1 MRRLAAGLLL
11 AVAGLLGV
19 SAAAQAQTTYVSNI
33 GQALSSSE
41 RSVGISG
48 TSTFTQAQPF
58 HTGDNAD
65 GYTLTAVVVKVG
77 SGADAAD
84 VPKVS
89 IYLRAAGHP
98 GASLYTLT
106 NPVPFA
112 SGDMIFT
119 APANATLAKGGN
131 YFVVVEETAGG
142 WNLKST
148 PSDDEGTVES
158 GWSIGDSLSFR
169 DSDDGAWSS
178 NSFSL
183 LITIKGATPV
193 TIEAQYDSI
202 GAGLEDLV
210 FTLTREGETTDVLP
224 VKVTIVQDQTWLSDL
239 EYTVTFL
246 AGEANKDLTIPAT
259 EFSFT
264 PSTTGNLTATV
275 TGDGIDGGSDTVAVI
290 STSEPPI
297 TISYDMSAYTFAE
310 NATDAAVYLVATLD
324 AAYPREPSR
333 DYFVTF
339 STTFG
344 TAEDPED
351 YVTLS
356 ERESFT
362 RSEYG
367 RDADTDTDPFVARKL
382 LSDFGFAIVD
392 DAIYEGSERFG
403 LIIEP
408 DLTHV
413 TGMAVFQKPDG
424 TTCEP
429 FGDCPNPPFE
439 YPVTITDEG
448 DLPALLLSA
457 VPASIAE
464 EDVDGTTGTAEN
476 VSTVMVE
483 ITNGKTF
490 AVDQTVT
497 LTFSGTATQGT
508 HYSVNPGDADPNTAG
523 HQVVLPTGDS
533 SVEVT
538 VTATGND
545 TADRNRTVTVA
556 ADLDGTAIG
565 STDIT
570 ILDDETTN
578 TDATGQPLITG
589 TARVGGELTATKHT
603 IADMDGLPA
612 TFPGDYTFAWVRVDT
627 ETPIGTDS
635 NNYTV
640 LSADAGSTIRVDVSF
655 TDGAGNSEGPLA
667 SAETAVVV
675 ANNAPMLDIPIPD
688 QSAPIGTAFS
698 YTVPANT
705 FSDADNDPLT
715 YTATKDDGTPLPAW
729 LSFDPGTRTFSGTPP
744 TTVVIPLPLKVTA
757 SDGYG
762 GSVSDMFDI
771 NAISVPFAPT
781 GLTATASGTTTI
793 NLSWTP
799 PPNNGGSVITG
810 YKIEVSADNEANWD
824 DLDAD
829 TDDTDTTYAH
839 TGLAPGT
846 TRHYRVSAINSVG
859 TGAASNVDNATT
871 DAAAATCLAPTLTGR
886 MQIWTGTVTVG
897 ANAVDGLVGAYGF
910 GTGYGGT
917 GRHPIP
923 CRHEQLHRG
932 PRAGACEPVD
942 SRRISSVR
950 PDRRAGGGGQ
960 CGAHPACLRRRV
972 RLRRRGAQQ
981 HDTYLQLA

>member
-1 MRRLAAGLLL
+1 M
-11 AVAGLLGV
+11 V
-19 SAAAQAQTTYVSNI
+19 
-33 GQALSSSE
+33 
-41 RSVGISG
+41 
-48 TSTFTQAQPF
+48 
-58 HTGDNAD
+58 
-65 GYTLTAVVVKVG
+65 
-77 SGADAAD
+77 
-84 VPKVS
+84 
-89 IYLRAAGHP
+89 LR
-98 GASLYTLT
+98 
-106 NPVPFA
+106 
-112 SGDMIFT
+112 
-119 APANATLAKGGN
+119 
-131 YFVVVEETAGG
+131 
-142 WNLKST
+142 
-148 PSDDEGTVES
+148 
-158 GWSIGDSLSFR
+158 
-169 DSDDGAWSS
+169 
-178 NSFSL
+178 
-183 LITIKGATPV
+183 
-193 TIEAQYDSI
+193 
-202 GAGLEDLV
+202 
-210 FTLTREGETTDVLP
+210 
-224 VKVTIVQDQTWLSDL
+224 
-239 EYTVTFL
+239 
-246 AGEANKDLTIPAT
+246 
-259 EFSFT
+259 
-264 PSTTGNLTATV
+264 
-275 TGDGIDGGSDTVAVI
+275 
-290 STSEPPI
+290 
-297 TISYDMSAYTFAE
+297 
-310 NATDAAVYLVATLD
+310 
-324 AAYPREPSR
+324 
-333 DYFVTF
+333 
-339 STTFG
+339 
-344 TAEDPED
+344 
-351 YVTLS
+351 
-356 ERESFT
+356 
-362 RSEYG
+362 
-367 RDADTDTDPFVARKL
+367 
-382 LSDFGFAIVD
+382 
-392 DAIYEGSERFG
+392 
-403 LIIEP
+403 
-408 DLTHV
+408 
-413 TGMAVFQKPDG
+413 
-424 TTCEP
+424 
-429 FGDCPNPPFE
+429 
-439 YPVTITDEG
+439 
-448 DLPALLLSA
+448 
-457 VPASIAE
+457 
-464 EDVDGTTGTAEN
+464 
-476 VSTVMVE
+476 
-483 ITNGKTF
+483 
-490 AVDQTVT
+490 
-497 LTFSGTATQGT
+497 
-508 HYSVNPGDADPNTAG
+508 
-523 HQVVLPTGDS
+523 TGDS

-545 TADRNRTVTVA
+545 TADRDRTVTVA

-871 DAAAATCLAPTLTGR
+871 AAAATCLAPTLTGR

-897 ANAVDGLVGAYGF
+897 ADEDGGTVYLYGF
-910 GTGYGGT
+910 GPSFGALDDTQFRVGTNDYTVDRAQVHASASTLAGRLEFSLTSALAAADSVGITLHVCDAAFAFADAGLSLTAHTYGWASSGLDWSSDTSRTLYLSVPSDDTTAPSPASAAVASDGVVVNVVFDEALAQPAPTLSTSAFTLTAGGVELDIQNMSFGADTLIFNLASGT
-917 GRHPIP
+917 TIYRGRD
-923 CRHEQLHRG
+923 RQAQLRQDRG
-932 PRAGACEPVD
+932 GR
-942 SRRISSVR
+942 
-950 PDRRAGGGGQ
+950 RRAGGHRWERGRQLHRFHGDQ
-960 CGAHPACLRRRV
+960 QFHGRQQPADDLLRRRRDV
-972 RLRRRGAQQ
+972 DYDGREYAPGGEHRRPRDRDRRRQRPADLHPGGHRRGLVRPRHVARLRPAPHQDGRDLRLRDQVQLFGDGQGRRRPRRHRHGL
-981 HDTYLQLA
+981 HDD